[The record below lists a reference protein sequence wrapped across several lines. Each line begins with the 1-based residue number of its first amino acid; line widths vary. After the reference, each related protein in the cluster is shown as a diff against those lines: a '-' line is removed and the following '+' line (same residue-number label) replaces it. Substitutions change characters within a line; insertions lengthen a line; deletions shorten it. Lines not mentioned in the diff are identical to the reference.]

1 MRRHGVFVP
10 DIRFE
15 CDVAVQVDVA
25 RDGEGFHARY
35 IVYGHGIPD
44 FYVAVLHGCVGDA
57 ASVVA
62 YFEKRGILALSD
74 IHRPDC
80 DVGGL
85 RFFPCRAQNYAT
97 VGCAGRAGV
106 SESSYVPGRVLCR
119 AKKFNTGG
127 RARLMKAVARPVS
140 RLRCV
145 VVYYGD
151 GCYVQ
156 EGGFYS
162 VDDTARFPRYRQ
174 VCAVVEVQQA
184 AAVMHGKNV
193 TGGSGIQLE
202 NFLFGIK

>member
-1 MRRHGVFVP
+1 MSP
-10 DIRFE
+10 
-15 CDVAVQVDVA
+15 
-25 RDGEGFHARY
+25 
-35 IVYGHGIPD
+35 
-44 FYVAVLHGCVGDA
+44 VLHRCVGDA

-62 YFEKRGILALSD
+62 YFKKRGILALSD

-97 VGCAGRAGV
+97 VGCAGRAGI
-106 SESSYVPGRVLCR
+106 SKSSYVPRRVLCR
-119 AKKFNTGG
+119 AEKFNAGG

-162 VDDTARFPRYRQ
+162 VDDIARFPRYRQ
-174 VCAVVEVQQA
+174 VCAVVENPVRLRRVHLRPFGGRGVCGVGRA
-184 AAVMHGKNV
+184 PIGGFEKVDFIVGLGGPGPYIICV
-193 TGGSGIQLE
+193 VGGSGKR
-202 NFLFGIK
+202 GRHG